1 MYGSFLDHLGP
12 RGGGICP
19 WPSPGQSVD
28 SQSGSK
34 LPAQHGG
41 GEGEVRNRGPI
52 LLNWVTRGSWLGLKR
67 HCGPEGSQE
76 KVVSP
81 GQLGTGVH
89 LLKKFL
95 DFVAGFGYSST
106 WDGPEG

>member
-52 LLNWVTRGSWLGLKR
+52 LLNWVPRGSWLGLKR

-81 GQLGTGVH
+81 GA
-89 LLKKFL
+89 
-95 DFVAGFGYSST
+95 AGDRSSFA
-106 WDGPEG
+106 